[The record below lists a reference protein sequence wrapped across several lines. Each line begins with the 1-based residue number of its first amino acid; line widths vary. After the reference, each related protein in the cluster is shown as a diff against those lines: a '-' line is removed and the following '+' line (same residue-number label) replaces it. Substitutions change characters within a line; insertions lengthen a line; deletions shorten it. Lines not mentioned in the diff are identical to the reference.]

1 VRALIAEAPDSLVG
15 DTLAVIQRMRDM
27 EMQEAFRGHPFAR
40 RTGTRSR
47 ATHEV
52 AHRVATLPAAEAHA
66 AWGRALTLA
75 ASFGLERLARDLAAF
90 APVVEAL
97 TTVRQHE
104 ASTPAN

>member
-1 VRALIAEAPDSLVG
+1 
-15 DTLAVIQRMRDM
+15 
-27 EMQEAFRGHPFAR
+27 
-40 RTGTRSR
+40 
-47 ATHEV
+47 
-52 AHRVATLPAAEAHA
+52 
-66 AWGRALTLA
+66 LTLA